1 MSQPARSGVG
11 GVAFWGGF
19 PLILDEG
26 GGGEKR
32 REKLIN

>member
-26 GGGEKR
+26 GVARSEEK
-32 REKLIN
+32 N